1 MILSTTKQIQDLT
14 AQCIF
19 AFTFVKEANHKE
31 NFFYQ
36 QTDNKYLQSQATK
49 NSQSSRNKCF
59 FFDNFDTMNKFY
71 FG

>member
-36 QTDNKYLQSQATK
+36 QTDNKYKVKQQKILNQVEI
-49 NSQSSRNKCF
+49 NVF
-59 FFDNFDTMNKFY
+59 F
-71 FG
+71 